1 MTTMTEIEAACKV
14 ARAARDLLKER
25 AETLQDEITLIQK
38 RRLPG
43 IRTAVANVAEADA
56 KVMALLQD
64 APHLFVK
71 PRSVVLFGLK
81 VGYAKG
87 KGKIEIADEVKTIA
101 LIRKHYAEQFDA
113 LVKTTEKP
121 IKKAL
126 QNMSAA
132 DLRRLGIMVEDTGDV
147 VFVTDA
153 TDGVDK
159 LVAALL
165 KGAEAEQAA
174 EPAEE
179 AS

>member
-25 AETLQDEITLIQK
+25 AETLQDEITLLQK

-43 IRTAVANVAEADA
+43 IRTAVASVAEADA
-56 KVMALLQD
+56 KVMALLQE
-64 APHLFVK
+64 APQLFAK
-71 PRSVVLFGLK
+71 PRSVVMSGLK

-87 KGKIEIADEVKTIA
+87 KGKIEIEDEDKTIR
-101 LIRKHYAEQFDA
+101 LIRKFYPEQADT
-113 LVKTTEKP
+113 LLKTTEKP

-126 QNMSAA
+126 QNLPAA
-132 DLRRLGIMVEDTGDV
+132 DLRRLGITVEETGDV
-147 VFVTDA
+147 VFITDA

-165 KGAEAEQAA
+165 KGAETEQAA

-179 AS
+179 AA